1 MGPDGDA
8 IAAEVHELQARIK
21 ELEALKRSR
30 ADEASRIIGSQRT
43 TIDRLKAENQRLT
56 TDLSGTGVDAAAVA
70 AIVAGN
76 GGSSTVLYKVRETCR
91 VVHSGSRGG

>member
-1 MGPDGDA
+1 MGVDGEA
-8 IAAEVHELQARIK
+8 LAAEVHELKSRIK

-70 AIVAGN
+70 AIVAGS
-76 GGSSTVLYKVRETCR
+76 GGGSTVLYKVR
-91 VVHSGSRGG
+91 GSRRVEQPGRLL